1 MDVPV
6 CCFLSANQAS
16 QAKDSS
22 AKVKPISFINL
33 LRSTH
38 LVPLYIVLHNRIC
51 NCTVK
56 RNVISFSDFK
66 QISYLFSINP
76 QNVSKL
82 SFKTPLNHHK
92 YEILSSRQANLQ
104 QHMQQTYLV
113 QLQVGWVWWPAHNV
127 PRVGGGCIQK
137 HFPFMWPLFA

>member
-16 QAKDSS
+16 QTKDSR

-66 QISYLFSINP
+66 
-76 QNVSKL
+76 
-82 SFKTPLNHHK
+82 
-92 YEILSSRQANLQ
+92 
-104 QHMQQTYLV
+104 
-113 QLQVGWVWWPAHNV
+113 
-127 PRVGGGCIQK
+127 
-137 HFPFMWPLFA
+137 